1 MWPVVEWLHVKA
13 GPTPKT
19 PLATQIG
26 LDRERRGKSNLKVG
40 WEGAGG
46 WRCANGEGKG
56 GLTCSKHTVWNS
68 QRINENIALKKKPS
82 KVFREEKRHDI

>member
-1 MWPVVEWLHVKA
+1 MWPTVEWLHVKA

-40 WEGAGG
+40 WERAGG

-56 GLTCSKHTVWNS
+56 GVNMFKIHCMEFAKNLLLN
-68 QRINENIALKKKPS
+68 KKTS
-82 KVFREEKRHDI
+82 KVFREEKKHDI